1 MSDGRIK
8 TLSRAA
14 TPWLL
19 LLAVLGVAV
28 WHVLDFSEQRDPEFP
43 RVVRPF
49 FNPLPPAAYRLA
61 EPGDTLDRIG
71 LYFAS
76 AATMLALVAIVSRLG
91 ASRKNEAN
99 GPATLRQNE
108 ANGLATLRQ
117 NEAYDLAFWPT
128 ALCLAVAATWH
139 ASTPGPTFDGW
150 HGLGWRAIFNPETPM
165 ATRVALGIGAAGLLA
180 VILLNLAKSWPGRW
194 GWLRQAGE
202 MRILGL
208 LGTAAVLVALRQ
220 FELPGVEPVGY
231 WPRCSFDIGL
241 LAFGLALIRARP
253 LAGWRF
259 RSWPTLGFVL
269 GWAFLLVA
277 GVGLTMYHRPLTRL
291 RAVVP
296 GKIYISAMPSYRA
309 LAIEQDR
316 LHFRTIINL
325 FDEASTQASP
335 YHDEEIRFV
344 REHGLRYLGSPSDGL
359 ESDRFLDETL
369 TLAQDPDAWPI
380 LVHCHGCMD
389 RSPAWMGIYR
399 FLIEGKPLDAI
410 FREIERHR
418 GSRPKSVVTLQYNR
432 KLPARAPD
440 RFAADPTGALLK
452 RCVAGTKDPFLRPN
466 WNQTTTARRVVT
478 RIEPDPT
485 IRRP

>member
-1 MSDGRIK
+1 MSEGRR
-8 TLSRAA
+8 TLLLRAA
-14 TPWLL
+14 SPWLL
-19 LLAVLGVAV
+19 ILILVGVAV
-28 WHVLDFSEQRDPEFP
+28 WHVLDFSEPRDTEFP

-76 AATMLALVAIVSRLG
+76 AATMLALVGVVSRLG
-91 ASRKNEAN
+91 AK
-99 GPATLRQNE
+99 RQNE
-108 ANGLATLRQ
+108 PNGV
-117 NEAYDLAFWPT
+117 AFWPT
-128 ALCLAVAATWH
+128 ALALGVAATWH

-150 HGLGWRAIFNPETPM
+150 HGLGWRAIFNPEAPT
-165 ATRVALGIGAAGLLA
+165 ATRVALGLWASSLLA
-180 VILLNLAKSWPGRW
+180 VILLNLAESWPGRR
-194 GWLRQAGE
+194 GWLRQAGD
-202 MRILGL
+202 MRIQGL
-208 LGTAAVLVALRQ
+208 LATAAILVALRQ
-220 FELPGVEPVGY
+220 FDLPGVEPVGY
-231 WPRCSFDIGL
+231 WPRCSFDVGM
-241 LAFGLALIRARP
+241 LAFTLALIRARP
-253 LAGWRF
+253 LAGCRL
-259 RSWPTLGFVL
+259 RSWPTIGFVL

-277 GVGLTMYHRPLTRL
+277 GIGLTIYHRPLPRL

-296 GKIYISAMPSYRA
+296 GKIYISAMPSYGR
-309 LAIEQDR
+309 LAIEQER
-316 LHFRTIINL
+316 LHFKTIINL
-325 FDEASTQASP
+325 FDEASTQASV
-335 YHDEEIRFV
+335 YHDDEIRFV

-369 TLAQDPDAWPI
+369 ALAQDPEAWPI

-399 FLIEGKPLDAI
+399 FLVEGKSLDAV

-418 GSRPKSVVTLQYNR
+418 GSRPKAVVTLQYNR

-440 RFAADPTGALLK
+440 RFAADPSGPLLS

-466 WNQTTTARRVVT
+466 WNQTATSRRVVT
-478 RIEPDPT
+478 RIEPDPA